1 MSRQECVSG
10 ALEGPK
16 FQSPDRE
23 LQRNSDHQSSV
34 LGIGCFVSEDMAAV
48 LGLDSLQR
56 SEKICILIPA
66 YNAQWTL
73 GSVLEKVKLLDIDAF
88 VVDDGSSDETGRVA
102 SEHDVQLLR
111 HSLNLGKGAAL
122 RTGFQS
128 ILQKDYQV
136 VITLD
141 ADGQHDPSEVPFLL
155 KIFQNVRPDILIA
168 SRAAGFEKMTFLR
181 RFWNRLGVK
190 AVARLCHSDITDSQS
205 GFRLIR
211 SRVIKGVGLSTS
223 RFETELELLIKACKK
238 GFSVLSVPI
247 KTQKVDGTASS
258 HFRPVTDTW
267 MVCKLFLRSLFW

>member
-1 MSRQECVSG
+1 M
-10 ALEGPK
+10 
-16 FQSPDRE
+16 
-23 LQRNSDHQSSV
+23 LQFMD
-34 LGIGCFVSEDMAAV
+34 
-48 LGLDSLQR
+48 
-56 SEKICILIPA
+56 KICVLIPA

-73 GSVLEKVKLLDIDAF
+73 GAVLEKMEPLKVDTL

-102 SEHDVQLLR
+102 SEHGAQLLK
-111 HSLNLGKGAAL
+111 HSQNLGKGAAL
-122 RTGFQS
+122 RTGFES
-128 ILQKDYQV
+128 ILRKDYRV

-141 ADGQHDPSEVPFLL
+141 ADGQHDPAEIPSLL
-155 KIFQNVRPDILIA
+155 DVFQSVKPDILIA
-168 SRAAGFEKMTFLR
+168 SRASNFDQMTFLR

-211 SRVIKGVGLSTS
+211 MGVLKEITLSTS

-247 KTQKVDGTASS
+247 NTQKVDGTASS

>member
-1 MSRQECVSG
+1 MPG
-10 ALEGPK
+10 
-16 FQSPDRE
+16 FD
-23 LQRNSDHQSSV
+23 
-34 LGIGCFVSEDMAAV
+34 
-48 LGLDSLQR
+48 
-56 SEKICILIPA
+56 KICVLIPA
-66 YNAQWTL
+66 YNARWTL
-73 GSVLEKVKLLDIDAF
+73 GSVLKKIEPLKVDTL
-88 VVDDGSSDETGRVA
+88 VVDDGSSDETERVA
-102 SEHDVQLLR
+102 SEHGAQLLK

-128 ILQKDYQV
+128 ILRKDYQV

-141 ADGQHDPSEVPFLL
+141 ADGQHDPADIPFLL
-155 KIFQNVRPDILIA
+155 GVFQNVKPDILIA
-168 SRAAGFEKMTFLR
+168 SRAAKFGQMTFLR

-211 SRVIKGVGLSTS
+211 REVLEKIDLTTS

-238 GFSVLSVPI
+238 GFRVLSVPI
-247 KTQKVDGTASS
+247 NSQKVDGTASS